1 VEGRCESRLEDGR
14 IRLLVRGN
22 RLKVGVADEIVTTF
36 WAFDDRESGAASGGE
51 SVDDD
56 IFDPGGVFTREAMI
70 TEPIA
75 GTVPRAVGVR
85 RRVAWVELF
94 HLGTR

>member
-1 VEGRCESRLEDGR
+1 MEVRSAGLF
-14 IRLLVRGN
+14 IRGN
-22 RLKVGVADEIVTTF
+22 GLKVGIADEIVAAF
-36 WAFDDRESGAASGGE
+36 WAFDDRESGTASGGE

-70 TEPIA
+70 TEPFA

-85 RRVAWVELF
+85 RRVWWEGLF
-94 HLGTR
+94 HLETR